1 MTSCRVSRG
10 WQLTDMDRR
19 KHDAITRAL
28 VQGRL
33 DEAEAELDTV
43 LDRDSGNAQALAL
56 RARAAGLRGDRPLEL
71 LLIERAVDRDGDNG
85 EYLAMLAGCRARGE
99 DADGAE
105 AAMNRALSRRP
116 LSDIALDTLAGTLA
130 RAGRHREA
138 VALLEEAIAAESKN
152 PAIAFNLGNYLKFVG
167 EFDRA
172 RMAYRQAIALAP
184 TFSKAHAALSSL
196 GGSGSDEEH
205 LKTIERLIDACR
217 DPQEKLHL
225 RHAAS
230 KRCDAFGWYDASWTH
245 LAAGKREWL
254 AASGA
259 DPRCALRGMDRLC
272 RRLDEPVDL
281 PDRQNSAGPILVLGM
296 PRSGTTVLDRLVS
309 NHDGV
314 VSIGESLYFAQL
326 VMTAAGSRTLDLLDD
341 RVIDA
346 IEDGDLLRDA
356 GRRYE
361 QRGHAAVGTGQR
373 FLDKFHLNIL
383 LAPHLLRAMPGVRLL
398 CVVRDPLDTIV
409 GNFRQ
414 QFELQSN
421 VYRYSLD
428 IEAAAEFYVRFRRI
442 ADRLE
447 RLAPDRF
454 RKVSYERLIA
464 DPEREAADIFDFCDL
479 PWQAGCSRIELNA
492 ASVATASAVQVRSGI
507 NASYM
512 GRWRRYEKHL
522 TGAIAI
528 LGEAGLLEARRDTGS
543 I

>member
-1 MTSCRVSRG
+1 
-10 WQLTDMDRR
+10 MDLK
-19 KHDAITRAL
+19 KHGAITRAL
-28 VQGRL
+28 VEGRI
-33 DEAEAELDTV
+33 DAAEAELDAM
-43 LDRDSGNAQALAL
+43 LDVDPGDAAALAL

-71 LLIERAVDRDGDNG
+71 RLIATAVDRDGDNG
-85 EYLAMLAGCRARGE
+85 EYLAMLAGCLGRGD
-99 DADGAE
+99 DAEGAE

-138 VALLEEAIAAESKN
+138 VALLEEAIAAGSKN
-152 PAIAFNLGNYLKFVG
+152 PAIAFNLGNYLKFIG

-172 RMAYRQAIALAP
+172 RTAYRQAIAVAP
-184 TFSKAHAALSSL
+184 SFSRAHAALSSL
-196 GGSGSDEEH
+196 GGSGSDEQH
-205 LKTIERLIDACR
+205 LETIERLIGECD
-217 DPQEKLHL
+217 DPQARLHL

-230 KRCDAFGWYDASWTH
+230 KRCDTLGLYDAAWAH
-245 LAAGKREWL
+245 LAAGKREWVE
-254 AASGA
+254 ASGA
-259 DPRCALRGMDRLC
+259 EPRCALAGMDRLC
-272 RRLDEPVDL
+272 RRLDSPVDL
-281 PDRQNSAGPILVLGM
+281 PERQDSGGPILVLGM

-309 NHDGV
+309 NHDEV

-326 VMTAAGSRTLDLLDD
+326 VMTAAGARTLDLVDD
-341 RVIDA
+341 RIIDA
-346 IEDGDLLRDA
+346 LDDGDLLRDA

-361 QRGHAAVGTGQR
+361 QRGRAAVGAGKR

-428 IEAAAEFYVRFRRI
+428 IAAAAEFHVRFRRI
-442 ADRLE
+442 ADRME

-454 RKVSYERLIA
+454 CVVRYERLIA
-464 DPEREAADIFDFCDL
+464 DAEREAADIFDFCGL
-479 PWQAGCSRIELNA
+479 PWQAGCSRIELNT

-507 NASYM
+507 DAGYI

-522 TGAIAI
+522 TAAIAV
-528 LGEAGLLEARRDTGS
+528 LSEAGLLDAHRGTAPL
-543 I
+543 